1 MAIKL
6 TNSRRDLTRMV
17 AEGLE
22 VFKQRTIRTLAYVG
36 EQCIND
42 GRLKGSYM
50 DRTGNLRSS
59 IGYAI
64 VDDGQ
69 IVQMSMNPKTLNGEE
84 GLKEGETYLHRLAR
98 EHSTGLVL
106 IVVAGMKYAAYV
118 EARGYNVI
126 SSAELLAEKLI
137 PQLVK

>member
-1 MAIKL
+1 MKIKVITPKETLARMAVEGVERVRQYII
-6 TNSRRDLTRMV
+6 RM
-17 AEGLE
+17 
-22 VFKQRTIRTLAYVG
+22 LAYVG

-42 GRLKGSYM
+42 ARLRGSYT

-59 IGYAI
+59 IGY
-64 VDDGQ
+64 VVTYNGR
-69 IVQMSMNPKTLNGEE
+69 IVQLTMNPQTLNGS
-84 GLKEGETYLHRLAR
+84 GGTKEGEDYLRSLAN
-98 EHSTGLVL
+98 EFNTGIAL

-126 SSAELLAEKLI
+126 SSAEMLAETLI